1 MTQDLRGSADGGGV
15 IELHRIRGESF
26 HLNAD
31 LIETIEHRGDTV
43 LTLSDGRHLVVQE
56 TPDQVVD
63 AVRLYR
69 ASIHATARR
78 LDRGASPNLV
88 ALPGGRAD
96 DD

>member
-1 MTQDLRGSADGGGV
+1 MTQDRRPPADRGRV
-15 IELHRIRGESF
+15 IKLHRIRGESF

-43 LTLSDGRHLVVQE
+43 LTLADGRHLVVQE
-56 TPDQVVD
+56 APDEVVD
-63 AVRLYR
+63 AVRLHR
-69 ASIHATARR
+69 ASIQAMAHR

-88 ALPGGRAD
+88 ALPGGLAD